1 MKNLRQSI
9 RCLLTCA
16 TLAASALPAM
26 AAATIPIY
34 DNGQPDHQDANNMG
48 YAWQAEDFTLGS
60 GQWPSS
66 VTFWSLENHDATDPY
81 RGSISWSILSAPGG
95 TILASGTTSDVTRT
109 LSPTQYLG
117 LSEYRNQFDIGSM
130 LNLSAGTYWLVL
142 HNGAFSNLDDPN
154 EFLWET
160 AASNGSATGMESY
173 DLGATWIANGNQHAF
188 LISAVPEPASV
199 AMLAGGLLLAG
210 CLRRREQASDRF
222 ETPAE

>member
-1 MKNLRQSI
+1 MKNPRQSI

-16 TLAASALPAM
+16 ALAASALPAM
-26 AAATIPIY
+26 AKASIPIY
-34 DNGQPDHQDANNMG
+34 DNGQPDHQSASNMG
-48 YAWQAEDFTLGS
+48 NAWQAEDFTIGA

-66 VTFWSLENHDATDPY
+66 VTFWSLENHDDSDPY

-95 TILASGTTSDVTRT
+95 SILASGTTSDVTRT
-109 LSPTQYLG
+109 LSTTKYLG
-117 LSEYRNQFDIGSM
+117 LSEYQNQFDIASM

-142 HNGAFSNLDDPN
+142 HNGAFDNLGDPN

-160 AASNGSATGMESY
+160 AAANTSAEGMESY
-173 DLGATWIANGNQHAF
+173 DLGATWIPNLNQHAF
-188 LISAVPEPASV
+188 VISAVPEPASV

-210 CLRRREQASDRF
+210 CLRRREQASERF

>member
-26 AAATIPIY
+26 ANASIPIY

-60 GQWPSS
+60 GQWPAS
-66 VTFWSLENHDATDPY
+66 VTFWSLEADGAW

-95 TILASGTTSDVTRT
+95 ATLFSGTTSDVSRT
-109 LSPTQYLG
+109 GTGTYLG

-160 AASNGSATGMESY
+160 AAPNGSATGLESY
-173 DLGATWIANGNQHAF
+173 DSGATWIPNYNQHAF

-210 CLRRREQASDRF
+210 FLRRREQPGERF